1 VKRTKDLN
9 LGLLASVAAATLAMS
24 GCGGPGMP
32 NAMARRCVDGSSA
45 IVDDRYCDDE
55 DRRGPVSAGSYYPYR
70 WYYGGPSGFLPVGQ
84 QVGGGTFERP
94 AGVLP

>member
-1 VKRTKDLN
+1 
-9 LGLLASVAAATLAMS
+9 
-24 GCGGPGMP
+24 MP

-45 IVDDRYCDDE
+45 IVAD
-55 DRRGPVSAGSYYPYR
+55 PYR